1 MKNALAYARVS
12 TKEQAE
18 KGLSIPAQL
27 KAIRE
32 YANSHGFRILEE
44 FVDMGESA
52 KTADRAEFKRMIK
65 RCQKDK
71 TIDAVIVHKIDRF
84 SRNNIDFYA
93 YKAILKKEGVR
104 LISVTENI
112 AETPSG
118 EFIENVLVAMAQFY
132 SRNLAEEVLKGMKE
146 KFRRGEWPVKAP
158 LGYKNVR
165 DEKGHSKVVEDKK
178 TSYLIRQMFK
188 LYATGQYSL
197 NSLSEEM
204 GKRGLKTNRGK
215 LLSAESVKKILQN
228 KFYTGKMVMWGEEVK
243 GKHKPLIDEALFN
256 QVQNILAERKIT
268 QDRWQKR
275 DFLLR
280 GLVYCQ
286 SCKKRLTAEVHP
298 RGQYYRCQNNVH
310 TKCSEPYIPT
320 KMLESQIEKLY
331 TLMEPSTKLL
341 KLLKAEIEEVQR
353 NFEAKSKNEIA
364 HLKRKIA
371 ENEAK
376 MDALVDNLA
385 SRVITPEVYKKYS
398 QKYQREIKNAKDRL
412 AVLEK
417 DYSSNFD
424 FIDKC
429 MILASTLSRLHKKFS
444 FRQRKK
450 LARAIFK
457 RIWVKNREIR
467 KIQLNPPFDFL
478 LKNQT
483 RKIHSVFPNLK
494 FEHYPIRSTKK
505 EMFEHLVNSMDS
517 QPSSLVVSLAK
528 TL

>member
-32 YANSHGFRILEE
+32 YAKSHGFRILEE
-44 FVDMGESA
+44 YADLGESA
-52 KTADRAEFKRMIK
+52 KTADRPEFKKMIK

-112 AETPSG
+112 EETASG

-158 LGYKNVR
+158 IGYKNVK
-165 DEKGHSKVVEDKK
+165 DEKGHSKVVEDKN
-178 TSYLIRQMFK
+178 TSYLIKQMFK

-197 NSLSEEM
+197 GSLSEEM
-204 GKRGLKTNRGK
+204 GKRGLKTKRGK
-215 LLSAESVKKILQN
+215 LLSKEQIKRILQN
-228 KFYTGKMVMWGEEVK
+228 KFYIGKMVMWNEEVE
-243 GKHKPLIDEALFN
+243 GRHKPLINETLFN

-286 SCKKRLTAEVHP
+286 SCKRRLTAEVHP
-298 RGQYYRCQNNVH
+298 RGEYYRCQSSINK
-310 TKCSEPYIPT
+310 KCFEPYIPT
-320 KMLESQIEKLY
+320 KSLEKDIERLY

-353 NFEAKSKNEIA
+353 NFQAKSKNEIA
-364 HLKRKIA
+364 NLKRKIA

-385 SRVITPEVYKKYS
+385 SRVITPDVYKKYS
-398 QKYQREIKNAKDRL
+398 QKYQKEIKNAKDRL

-444 FRQRKK
+444 FTQKKK
-450 LARAIFK
+450 LAKAIFK
-457 RIWVKNREIR
+457 RIWVKNREIKR
-467 KIQLNPPFDFL
+467 VQLNPPFDFL

-483 RKIHSVFPNLK
+483 RKIHSVFPNLVFERYPIKRAKKDK
-494 FEHYPIRSTKK
+494 FEHLAKAVEFS
-505 EMFEHLVNSMDS
+505 S
-517 QPSSLVVSLAK
+517 SSLIESLLK
-528 TL
+528 

>member
-27 KAIRE
+27 KAIRD

-44 FVDMGESA
+44 YVDMGESA
-52 KTADRAEFKRMIK
+52 KTAERPAFKRMIK
-65 RCQKDK
+65 KCQKENS
-71 TIDAVIVHKIDRF
+71 IDAVIVYKIDRF
-84 SRNNIDFYA
+84 SRSNIDFYA

-112 AETPSG
+112 EETASG

-165 DEKGHSKVVEDKK
+165 DEKGYAYVIEDKE
-178 TSYLIRQMFK
+178 TSYLVKQMFK

-197 NSLSEEM
+197 PSLSEEM
-204 GKRGLKTNRGK
+204 ARRGLKTKNGK
-215 LLSAESVKKILQN
+215 CLVPEKIKRILQN
-228 KFYTGKMVMWGEEVK
+228 KFYIGKMVMWGEEVK
-243 GKHKPLIDEALFN
+243 GNHKPIIDESLFK
-256 QVQNILAERKIT
+256 QVQNILAERKIA
-268 QDRWQKR
+268 QEKWQR
-275 DFLLR
+275 REFLLR
-280 GLVYCQ
+280 GLLYCQ
-286 SCKKRLTAEVHP
+286 NCKRRLTAEVHP
-298 RGQYYRCQNNVH
+298 RGEYYKCPYNVNNK
-310 TKCSEPYIPT
+310 KCSEPYIPT
-320 KMLESQIEKLY
+320 KLLESRVEKLY
-331 TLMEPSTKLL
+331 TLMEPSVKLL

-353 NFEAKSKNEIA
+353 NFQAKSKNEIA
-364 HLKRKIA
+364 NLKRIIA
-371 ENEAK
+371 KNEAK

-385 SRVITPEVYKKYS
+385 SRVITPDVYKKYS
-398 QKYQREIKNAKDRL
+398 QRYEREIKNARDRL

-450 LARAIFK
+450 LAKAIFK

-483 RKIHSVFPNLK
+483 RKIHSIFPNLK
-494 FEHYPIRSTKK
+494 FEHYPLKSTKK
-505 EMFEHLVNSMDS
+505 DMFEHLINSIDS
-517 QPSSLVVSLAK
+517 PSFTLVKSLIK
-528 TL
+528 